1 MVIAP
6 SAENISDKRRALPG
20 VASKLKEKLLSPS
33 LTLPLRERGLS
44 DLFLLLTFPPR
55 PLPFKGGNLTGR
67 KADQRKIALIS
78 KNYD

>member
-33 LTLPLRERGLS
+33 LTLPFRERGLS
-44 DLFLLLTFPPR
+44 DLFYF
-55 PLPFKGGNLTGR
+55 
-67 KADQRKIALIS
+67 
-78 KNYD
+78 